1 MSNQEELTQQPIVIP
16 GLPPV
21 EQAMR
26 GYYLSQAIYVAA
38 KLGIA
43 DLVED
48 GPKTSEELARAAGA
62 NASSLYRV
70 IRALACVGIFHQ
82 DERGRFAQTPYS
94 TCLRTGVPGSLRA
107 LAIMHNEEHYRAW
120 GDLLHSVKTGEAA
133 FEHVFGMGWIPYQ
146 NQNPATAKAFHDA
159 LTANSSQMGVLTAA
173 AYDFSGFKKII
184 DVGGGYGGLLTSILK
199 PHPSIRGVLYD
210 RAPIIAGAREQ
221 IDTAGLSERC
231 ELIVGDFFE
240 AVPSGGDAYVMSRI
254 LHDWD
259 DDRDLVILRNCHRAM
274 AEKGKLLVVETV
286 LPPGNEPS
294 LAKFADLTMLVIR
307 VGARERTEAEYGDLL
322 AHAGFKLARV
332 IPTAGLHSVLE
343 AVPV

>member
-1 MSNQEELTQQPIVIP
+1 
-16 GLPPV
+16 
-21 EQAMR
+21 
-26 GYYLSQAIYVAA
+26 
-38 KLGIA
+38 
-43 DLVED
+43 
-48 GPKTSEELARAAGA
+48 
-62 NASSLYRV
+62 
-70 IRALACVGIFHQ
+70 
-82 DERGRFAQTPYS
+82 
-94 TCLRTGVPGSLRA
+94 
-107 LAIMHNEEHYRAW
+107 
-120 GDLLHSVKTGEAA
+120 
-133 FEHVFGMGWIPYQ
+133 
-146 NQNPATAKAFHDA
+146 
-159 LTANSSQMGVLTAA
+159 MGVLTAA

-231 ELIVGDFFE
+231 ELMVGDFFE
-240 AVPSGGDAYVMSRI
+240 AVPSGGDAYVMLRI

-274 AEKGKLLVVETV
+274 AEQGKLLVVETV

-322 AHAGFKLARV
+322 AHASFKLARV